1 MATGCTFTVTDPHP
15 PLPLLTLIAQ
25 APICTFLIGRT
36 PARISVRIS
45 FWEVGKPQLTWAAK
59 QLTRQVLTRQAPP
72 ISTTKHPVF
81 TISTTRKGPP
91 ARWTPLSESTSVL
104 ASQQISR
111 PAIPRT
117 PGGREKRSGHPRTLC
132 SSSG

>member
-81 TISTTRKGPP
+81 RIYVSACIAADLATCNTPNTWGAGKEVGTPTDAMPIVGLNSQDRNTR
-91 ARWTPLSESTSVL
+91 T
-104 ASQQISR
+104 
-111 PAIPRT
+111 AIRRD
-117 PGGREKRSGHPRTLC
+117 GL
-132 SSSG
+132 